1 MEPTLQ
7 GGPAPANS
15 GAAIKDADMSTFM
28 ADVIDASRQTTVL
41 VDFWAPWC
49 GPCKQLTPI
58 LEKVVKA
65 SNGTVRLVKVNID
78 LPQNQPLAQQLRIQ
92 SIPAVYAFRG
102 GQPVD
107 GFLGA
112 LPESQVKQFVERVA
126 GGKLEASPV
135 EEILAEAKA
144 ALEQGDV
151 ELAAGAYAEAQ
162 SIEPTNPAVL
172 AGVARTAVQMGEL
185 DRARQALALVPAEH
199 ANHADVAGAKAA
211 LALAEQ
217 AQGAGGD
224 IANLR
229 AKVAADA
236 ADHQSR
242 FDLALALV
250 GAGER
255 EAAVDELLEI
265 VRRNRT
271 WNEEAARKQL
281 LTLFEAFGP
290 TDPLTIATRK
300 RLSSLLFA

>member
-1 MEPTLQ
+1 MQSNPQ
-7 GGPAPANS
+7 GSPAPATQ
-15 GAAIKDADMSTFM
+15 GALIKDADMSTFV
-28 ADVIDASRQTTVL
+28 ADVIEASRQATVL

-65 SNGTVRLVKVNID
+65 SNGAVRLVKVNID

-112 LPESQVKQFVERVA
+112 LPESQVKQFVERIA

-144 ALEQGDV
+144 AMEQGDL

-162 SIEPTNPAVL
+162 SIEPANPAVL
-172 AGVARTAVQMGEL
+172 AGVARTAVQLGEL
-185 DRARQALALVPAEH
+185 ERARQALALVPAEH
-199 ANHADVAGAKAA
+199 AGHADVAGAKAA

-217 AQGAGGD
+217 AQGATGD
-224 IANLR
+224 IANLQ
-229 AKVAADA
+229 AKLEANP
-236 ADHQSR
+236 ADHQAR

-250 GAGER
+250 GAGKR

>member
-1 MEPTLQ
+1 MQPTLQ
-7 GGPAPANS
+7 GGPAPTTP
-15 GAAIKDADMSTFM
+15 GVPIKDVDMSTFM
-28 ADVIDASRQTTVL
+28 VDVIEASREVTVL

-65 SNGTVRLVKVNID
+65 SNGTVRLAKMNID

-126 GGKLEASPV
+126 GGKLQASPV
-135 EEILAEAKA
+135 EEIIAEAKA
-144 ALEQGDV
+144 AFEQGDL

-162 SIEPTNPAVL
+162 SLEPTNPVVL
-172 AGVARTAVQMGEL
+172 AGIARTAVQLGEIE
-185 DRARQALALVPAEH
+185 RAREALALVPAEH
-199 ANHADVAGAKAA
+199 AAHADVAGAKAA

-217 AQGAGGD
+217 TQGAGGD
-224 IANLR
+224 VVNLL
-229 AKVAADA
+229 AKLEINP
-236 ADHQSR
+236 ADHQTR
-242 FDLALALV
+242 FDLALAFV
-250 GAGER
+250 AAGKR
-255 EAAVDELLEI
+255 EEAVDELLEI

-290 TDPLTIATRK
+290 MDPLTIATRK

>member
-1 MEPTLQ
+1 MQLTPQ

-15 GAAIKDADMSTFM
+15 GATIKDADMSTFM
-28 ADVIDASRQTTVL
+28 ADVIDVSRQTTVL

-58 LEKVVKA
+58 LEKVVQA
-65 SNGTVRLVKVNID
+65 SNGAVRLVKVNID

-126 GGKLEASPV
+126 GGKLQASPV

-144 ALEQGDV
+144 AMEQGDV

-162 SIEPTNPAVL
+162 SIEPTNPAAL
-172 AGVARTAVQMGEL
+172 AGLARTAVQMGEL
-185 DRARQALALVPAEH
+185 DRARQALALVPAEQ

-224 IANLR
+224 LANLR
-229 AKVAADA
+229 AKVEANA

-250 GAGER
+250 GAGQR